1 MTLFVIQLAYRL
13 MSTRNTVNLSSL
25 SSRQFTKTLK
35 IQIPFQ
41 HSAMFIAVYI
51 FHSWFH
57 SQELLLVEL
66 SNLLSNAA
74 QSENARKAAAIQLKN
89 YLTSKDESVKI
100 QYQQRWLTFDAN
112 NKQGIKNNVI
122 TVDLLLFLLFEK
134 RVSTMWILPFSL

>member
-1 MTLFVIQLAYRL
+1 MTLFVVRLAYRL

-25 SSRQFTKTLK
+25 SSRQFSKTLK

-41 HSAMFIAVYI
+41 HSAVWIIYI
-51 FHSWFH
+51 FHSWFL

>member
-1 MTLFVIQLAYRL
+1 M
-13 MSTRNTVNLSSL
+13 
-25 SSRQFTKTLK
+25 
-35 IQIPFQ
+35 
-41 HSAMFIAVYI
+41 
-51 FHSWFH
+51 
-57 SQELLLVEL
+57 LVEL

-134 RVSTMWILPFSL
+134 RVSTM